1 MKQNRGQGTPGAADQ
16 PAKDKKQNEKKG
28 LKHADTSKLT
38 ISSNKS

>member
-16 PAKDKKQNEKKG
+16 PTKEKKELDKKG
-28 LKHADTSKLT
+28 LKHTDTSKLT